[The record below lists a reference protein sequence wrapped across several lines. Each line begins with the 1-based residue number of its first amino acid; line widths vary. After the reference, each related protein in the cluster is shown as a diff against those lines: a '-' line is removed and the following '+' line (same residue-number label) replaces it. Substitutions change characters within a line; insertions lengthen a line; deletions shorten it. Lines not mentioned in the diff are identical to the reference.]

1 MGVSNGI
8 DWLNC
13 PLTSGKGADL
23 NTEKK
28 ITATKRSV
36 VARGSRA
43 AFARVA

>member
-8 DWLNC
+8 DWLSC
-13 PLTSGKGADL
+13 SLTSGKGADL
-23 NTEKK
+23 NTEK